1 MNACSFSLKNYKFP
15 LKFSYIYGNTG
26 TRPANELEMFA
37 RNILTISF
45 VWGGLMATVSHLL
58 ATKSGCHVF
67 SVSPETT
74 VFDATRL
81 MNAEHIGAL
90 LVVQTSPAGDEL
102 VGIFTERDVLRRV
115 VAAGRQSDFT
125 SVGAVMTRD
134 IITCSIDTQLEEIA
148 ELMRGERI
156 RHLPVLEGNQHIAGL
171 ISIGDLNAYKA
182 GNCQLALQAA
192 ENYIQGRV

>member
-1 MNACSFSLKNYKFP
+1 MSVLFLPKNYTFP

-26 TRPANELEMFA
+26 TRPTNELEMFA

-148 ELMRGERI
+148 ELMRVERI

>member
-1 MNACSFSLKNYKFP
+1 
-15 LKFSYIYGNTG
+15 
-26 TRPANELEMFA
+26 
-37 RNILTISF
+37 
-45 VWGGLMATVSHLL
+45 MATVSHLL

-125 SVGAVMTRD
+125 CVGAVMTRD
-134 IITCSIDTQLEEIA
+134 IITCTIDTQLEEIA
-148 ELMRGERI
+148 ELMRVERI